1 MNQSELNRL
10 NNQQANQS
18 PNTRVNQ
25 EIPRNLLKLK
35 GVGFEF
41 STATE

>member
-1 MNQSELNRL
+1 MNQSELNWL
-10 NNQQANQS
+10 TNQQANQS
-18 PNTRVNQ
+18 PYKRVNQ
-25 EIPRNLLKLK
+25 EIPHNLLKLK